1 MKRPVWLLK
10 SYFPMAAFGKTGF
23 TPRADTIILCMMRKP
38 CLLLLLCMSN
48 PGLAAD
54 NPAWIGT
61 WATNPTGLP
70 TVAKLGT
77 FTLPVPTALEGT
89 VRYRL
94 RISAG
99 GEQIRLRFS
108 NEYGDKPLTIRAATV
123 GLAADGLDAAKGS
136 LATVTFG
143 DKAAITLPPGAPAV
157 SDAIPLRV
165 TALADLIVSVSVDR
179 LPVNFCPGGMPVS
192 DQAAI
197 EKSDATREEHLATAK
212 CTFLTRPVVS
222 AVNVLSAGRNGVV
235 VAFGDSITDGTVNPE
250 TGDRGWPGVLSR
262 RLKDAGVSVV
272 NAGISGNRL
281 LESMPMFGAPA
292 LSRFDRDVLAVPGAT
307 HVVVLEGINDIGTSG
322 PGGMFGDSPLVN
334 PQDLIG
340 AYLQIIMRAHE
351 QGLKVI
357 GATILPFEGAMYFS
371 AEKETVRM
379 AVNDWIRTSGKFD
392 GIVDFDAAVRDP
404 GNHGRMRAELDS
416 GDHLHPNAEG
426 HQVMGN
432 LVDLAFFK

>member
-1 MKRPVWLLK
+1 
-10 SYFPMAAFGKTGF
+10 MAAFGKTGF
-23 TPRADTIILCMMRKP
+23 TRRADAIILRTMKKP
-38 CLLLLLCMSN
+38 CLLLLLCLTG
-48 PGLAAD
+48 PVLAAD
-54 NPAWIGT
+54 SRAWIGT

-70 TVAKLGT
+70 TVARLGT
-77 FTLPVPTALEGT
+77 FTLPVPTELEGT

-94 RISAG
+94 RISQG

-165 TALADLIVSVSVDR
+165 ATLAVSVSVDR
-179 LPVNFCPGGMPVS
+179 LPVNFCPAGMPVS

-197 EKSDATREEHLATAK
+197 EKSDATREEHLADAK

-222 AVNVLSAGRNGVV
+222 AVNALSAGRHNVV
-235 VAFGDSITDGTVNPE
+235 VAFGDSITDGTVNPK

-262 RLKDAGVSVV
+262 RLRDAGVSVV
-272 NAGISGNRL
+272 NGGIAGNRL
-281 LESMPMFGAPA
+281 LDSIPMFGAPA

-307 HVVVLEGINDIGTSG
+307 HIVVLEGINDIGTSG
-322 PGGMFGDSPLVN
+322 PGGMFGDSPLVA

-340 AYLQIIMRAHE
+340 AYLQIITRAHE
-351 QGLKVI
+351 QGLQVI
-357 GATILPFEGAMYFS
+357 GGTILPFEGAMYFS
-371 AEKETVRM
+371 AEKEAVRT
-379 AVNDWIRTSGKFD
+379 AVNQWIRTSGKFD
-392 GIVDFDAAVRDP
+392 GLVDFDAAVRDP
-404 GNHGRMRAELDS
+404 GNHGRMRPELDS

-426 HQVMGN
+426 QQVMGS
-432 LVDLAFFK
+432 LIDLALFN